1 MWGIVKVIGEF
12 EDKVVSGGI
21 DLKILI
27 VDYELGNDKEELKEE
42 VIGGNE
48 SLFCEDEDKCL
59 DEKIDGVD
67 GDGK

>member
-12 EDKVVSGGI
+12 EDKVVSRGI

-27 VDYELGNDKEELKEE
+27 VDYESDNDKEELKEE

-48 SLFCEDEDKCL
+48 SLFREDEDKRL
-59 DEKIDGVD
+59 DEKIDVVD